1 MPLAPISIASMTD
14 GNAQLRKIIPGLTSD
29 EAWRMIGA
37 TPEIGKNDD
46 GEVFSIADAQAL
58 AAFATAHKLGLVS
71 FWSIQRDSACGGRG
85 CSGYDPT
92 NFAYDKIL
100 QTVQQ

>member
-1 MPLAPISIASMTD
+1 
-14 GNAQLRKIIPGLTSD
+14 
-29 EAWRMIGA
+29 MIGA

-58 AAFATAHKLGLVS
+58 AAFAIAHKLGLVS

-100 QTVQQ
+100 HTVQQ